1 MTLNIAY
8 MPNWGALW
16 AIATAEAKGYF
27 AEEGITLALTVFE
40 NGPTEI
46 AAMESGEELVTSP
59 EEPAGEN
66 APATA
71 PAQPVQPAVDTE
83 ELLTAIKALTATLQK
98 SNIRAS
104 AQPAGGAATDP
115 VEETRQKATEM
126 LLNLCNT

>member
-1 MTLNIAY
+1 MKL
-8 MPNWGALW
+8 
-16 AIATAEAKGYF
+16 AE
-27 AEEGITLALTVFE
+27 TLALINAGYTKA
-40 NGPTEI
+40 EI
-46 AAMESGEELVTSP
+46 AAMESGEELVTPP

-66 APATA
+66 APAPA

-83 ELLTAIKALTATLQK
+83 ELLTAIKALTTTLQK

-104 AQPAGGAATDP
+104 AQPAGGTATDP

>member
-1 MTLNIAY
+1 MKLT
-8 MPNWGALW
+8 
-16 AIATAEAKGYF
+16 E
-27 AEEGITLALTVFE
+27 TLALINAGYTKA
-40 NGPTEI
+40 EI
-46 AAMESGEELVTSP
+46 AAMESGEELVTPP

-66 APATA
+66 APAPA

-83 ELLTAIKALTATLQK
+83 ELLTAIKALTTTLQK

>member
-1 MTLNIAY
+1 MKL
-8 MPNWGALW
+8 
-16 AIATAEAKGYF
+16 AE
-27 AEEGITLALTVFE
+27 TLALINAGYTKA
-40 NGPTEI
+40 EI
-46 AAMESGEELVTSP
+46 AAMESGEELVTPP

-66 APATA
+66 APAPA

-83 ELLTAIKALTATLQK
+83 ELLTAIKALTTTLQK

-104 AQPAGGAATDP
+104 AQPAGGAAADP

>member
-1 MTLNIAY
+1 MKL
-8 MPNWGALW
+8 
-16 AIATAEAKGYF
+16 AE
-27 AEEGITLALTVFE
+27 TLALINAGYTKA
-40 NGPTEI
+40 EI
-46 AAMESGEELVTSP
+46 AAMESGEELVTPP

-66 APATA
+66 APAPA

-83 ELLTAIKALTATLQK
+83 ELLTAIKALTTTLQK

-104 AQPAGGAATDP
+104 SQPAGGVATDP

>member
-1 MTLNIAY
+1 MKL
-8 MPNWGALW
+8 
-16 AIATAEAKGYF
+16 AE
-27 AEEGITLALTVFE
+27 TLALINAGYTKA
-40 NGPTEI
+40 EI
-46 AAMESGEELVTSP
+46 AAMESGEELVTPP

-66 APATA
+66 APAPA

-83 ELLTAIKALTATLQK
+83 ELLTAIKALTTTLQK

>member
-1 MTLNIAY
+1 MKL
-8 MPNWGALW
+8 
-16 AIATAEAKGYF
+16 AE
-27 AEEGITLALTVFE
+27 TLALINAGYTKA
-40 NGPTEI
+40 EI
-46 AAMESGEELVTSP
+46 AAMESGEELVTPP

-66 APATA
+66 APAPA
-71 PAQPVQPAVDTE
+71 PAQPAVDTE
-83 ELLTAIKALTATLQK
+83 ELLTAIKALTTTLQK